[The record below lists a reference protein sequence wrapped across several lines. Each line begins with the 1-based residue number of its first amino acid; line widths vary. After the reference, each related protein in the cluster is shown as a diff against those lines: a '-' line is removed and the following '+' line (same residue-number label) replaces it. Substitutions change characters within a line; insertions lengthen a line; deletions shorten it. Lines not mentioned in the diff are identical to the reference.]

1 MGKLVQIIF
10 VVTTIV
16 VSVVVYS
23 VKYDTGRDAIAV
35 NELKRKINIEISVLS
50 VLKEEWSLLNQP
62 DRLQRLASRFLA
74 MQPSK
79 PAQFANLNDII
90 ARADDDRLDDLVM
103 QALNPANTLGD
114 ASILAPMPPKKP

>member
-1 MGKLVQIIF
+1 
-10 VVTTIV
+10 
-16 VSVVVYS
+16 
-23 VKYDTGRDAIAV
+23 
-35 NELKRKINIEISVLS
+35 
-50 VLKEEWSLLNQP
+50 
-62 DRLQRLASRFLA
+62 
-74 MQPSK
+74 MQPLK